1 MPRPRKVRV
10 LQLALP
16 GKVVSTLTFLQNKR
30 SCLYFFCIFATFSE
44 YCANYKKPCI
54 VKSLRAFRKF
64 QNSYCQIY
72 LWLLLHTVLPALS
85 QFIKQVTIFCCYYIH
100 YYISKYF
107 SLFLFKVSVT
117 LALNA
122 FRMC

>member
-1 MPRPRKVRV
+1 MPRTSKVRV

-16 GKVVSTLTFLQNKR
+16 GKVVSTMTFFQNKR
-30 SCLYFFCIFATFSE
+30 CCLYFFCIFATFSE
-44 YCANYKKPCI
+44 YCANYKKTYI
-54 VKSLRAFRKF
+54 VNSLRAFRKF
-64 QNSYCQIY
+64 QNIYCQNY
-72 LWLLLHTVLPALS
+72 LWLLLHIVLPVLS

-100 YYISKYF
+100 YYISKCS